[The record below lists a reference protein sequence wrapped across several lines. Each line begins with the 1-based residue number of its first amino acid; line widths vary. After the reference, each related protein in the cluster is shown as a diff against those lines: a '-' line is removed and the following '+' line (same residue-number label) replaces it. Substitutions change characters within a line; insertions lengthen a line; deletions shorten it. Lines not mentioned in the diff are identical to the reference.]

1 MRRPD
6 MKTDELILD
15 SLSKLGIDIS
25 IDDGDMHSNRI
36 AVIAD
41 ELARFA
47 EESADTIYK
56 KRLHNSKLVEPVYF
70 SDYIDKPD
78 RGLDIDFL
86 TELHTLEFMK
96 KRSHLVIW
104 GNPGTGKSWLADSLA
119 TTACK
124 AGKRVRKVDFQPFC
138 RELASYKLANDAEAL
153 ERKLKYYSRFDL
165 LVIDEFLNYD
175 LDDAYLLQE
184 LFKRIED
191 LRLCTLIVCC
201 QTEPSNWPKLFKVK
215 SFGESVR
222 GRILKGGKILHTQ
235 GCDMRLL

>member
-1 MRRPD
+1 M
-6 MKTDELILD
+6 LD
-15 SLSKLGIDIS
+15 
-25 IDDGDMHSNRI
+25 
-36 AVIAD
+36 
-41 ELARFA
+41 
-47 EESADTIYK
+47 Y
-56 KRLHNSKLVEPVYF
+56 
-70 SDYIDKPD
+70 
-78 RGLDIDFL
+78 
-86 TELHTLEFMK
+86 
-96 KRSHLVIW
+96 
-104 GNPGTGKSWLADSLA
+104 
-119 TTACK
+119 
-124 AGKRVRKVDFQPFC
+124 RKVDFQPFC

-165 LVIDEFLNYD
+165 PVIDEFLNYD